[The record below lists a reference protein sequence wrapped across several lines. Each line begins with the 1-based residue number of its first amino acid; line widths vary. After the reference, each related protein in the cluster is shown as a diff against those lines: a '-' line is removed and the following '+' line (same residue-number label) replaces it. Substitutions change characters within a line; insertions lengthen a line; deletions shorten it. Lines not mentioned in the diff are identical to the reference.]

1 MLRFLAATVMVLT
14 LFNPV
19 AFAGGPPEWLVRV
32 FVNEQGAAVGE
43 GMFQP
48 ESLGSGVLVSPTL
61 VVTNNHIVRDIAKGD
76 NQIQIMFGDWT
87 VAQSAKLLKKDAK
100 LDLALIEIK
109 ATKKKPV
116 EILETHR
123 PLMLGTLHGYGY
135 GLYASGSGVT
145 TGLSMAGP
153 DPDVMHEVIE
163 LTGISARFGDSG
175 GGVVNSSGKLIG
187 VISMSDQ
194 VDTSYLVPCDVV
206 KDFIK
211 SE

>member
-19 AFAGGPPEWLVRV
+19 ALAGGPPEWLVRV

-48 ESLGSGVLVSPTL
+48 ESLGSGVLVGEDL

-76 NQIQIMFGDWT
+76 NQIVIMFGDWS
-87 VAQSAKLLKKDAK
+87 VSSKAVLLKTDAK
-100 LDLALIEIK
+100 KDLALIRISK
-109 ATKKKPV
+109 TKKKPV
-116 EILETHR
+116 EILNKCP
-123 PLMLGTLHGYGY
+123 PLVLGVLHGYGY
-135 GLYASGSGVT
+135 GLYAYGQGIT
-145 TGLSMAGP
+145 TGLAMAGP
-153 DPDVMHEVIE
+153 DPDDMHEVIE